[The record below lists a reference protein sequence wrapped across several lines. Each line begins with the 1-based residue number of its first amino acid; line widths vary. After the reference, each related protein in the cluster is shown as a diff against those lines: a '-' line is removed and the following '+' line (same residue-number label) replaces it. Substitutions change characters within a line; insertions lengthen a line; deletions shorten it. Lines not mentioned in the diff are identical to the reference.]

1 MFISYRTHL
10 FTITQWQH
18 SKSWQEKERED
29 TLSREP
35 GFAGCPVVEI
45 NKSQINERS
54 KTNGGALCTKERVVV
69 AGFIYFV
76 VRTPPT
82 SRALEHDRVIKE
94 MNSGYSGPP
103 FHTLPPSSSPSSFL
117 FSIGRAGAASFAPI
131 CFDPRLSEQPRLIYV
146 IRFRSLLIQFRGASL
161 QFNCWFLENG
171 TSRNLFFVGRI
182 SSRFTFKIWYKWI
195 RNLACSSNS
204 LRSEENSTIL
214 RLRIPFK
221 SLSLCLSLLPS
232 FPRWI
237 KRKLNQHEIIRRHKK
252 NLKISFIE
260 SRSSTPV

>member
-29 TLSREP
+29 TLSRGP

-103 FHTLPPSSSPSSFL
+103 FHTLPPPPPPSFRSAARSGLICSDLLRSSVV
-117 FSIGRAGAASFAPI
+117 RV
-131 CFDPRLSEQPRLIYV
+131 QPRLIYV
-146 IRFRSLLIQFRGASL
+146 IRFRSHLIQFRGASL

-171 TSRNLFFVGRI
+171 TSCNLFFVGRI

-195 RNLACSSNS
+195 PNLACSSNS
-204 LRSEENSTIL
+204 SRSEENSTIL
-214 RLRIPFK
+214 RFRIPFK
-221 SLSLCLSLLPS
+221 SLSLSLCSPL
-232 FPRWI
+232 F
-237 KRKLNQHEIIRRHKK
+237 HDG
-252 NLKISFIE
+252 
-260 SRSSTPV
+260 